1 MRVTRPLPDPWNL
14 AVPQRWPKV
23 LGSLLCSWKWPLA
36 AVTGGGGDNRATHP
50 WEQLLVVAAQPSS
63 IPGYFPCPFS
73 LMDPEPP
80 SAPHAGAGEGG
91 RGRWG
96 ALTFNSE
103 EDLGIYAEMEFKNS
117 CPGANRLQPGAW
129 ECWCVPGMGRIYTSG
144 VGYSCFWKG
153 IWHLFRLSGAGP
165 SLLLTFCFPCLG
177 E

>member
-14 AVPQRWPKV
+14 TVPQRRPKV

-50 WEQLLVVAAQPSS
+50 WEQLLVVAAQPLS
-63 IPGYFPCPFS
+63 IPGYFPCPFP
-73 LMDPEPP
+73 LMDPE
-80 SAPHAGAGEGG
+80 SASASHAGAGEGG

-96 ALTFNSE
+96 ALTFNSG
-103 EDLGIYAEMEFKNS
+103 EDLGIYAEMELKNS
-117 CPGANRLQPGAW
+117 CPGANRLQPKAW